1 MQQHQNIIKISL
13 LLLASS
19 FVVLFHGYQ
28 VLAQG
33 TCSFGSTYDPH
44 TGLVDC
50 KPEGTAGWGSTPEDY
65 KPTGIQGSI
74 MGILNVLFPFLGIV
88 AVLFIVISGFKM
100 VVQSHNEQKAK
111 EAQKGLTWAIIGLLA
126 TILAYAIIT
135 SIIRLI
141 YSIV

>member
-1 MQQHQNIIKISL
+1 MQQHKNMIKISL
-13 LLLASS
+13 LLLISS
-19 FVVLFHGYQ
+19 FVVLFNGYQ

-50 KPEGTAGWGSTPEDY
+50 KPEGTAGFTDYTPI
-65 KPTGIQGSI
+65 GIQGYI

-141 YSIV
+141 YSVV